1 VANVRWAKQNAGVP
15 HRKLP
20 KRSPFMK
27 QSLAAV
33 FAVTALGSAF
43 AQSYTD
49 VAQVT
54 SAQPIY
60 ERVSTPRQECW
71 NETINTE
78 RRVVSPGYAESQP
91 QPSGG
96 RTVGAGTV
104 LGAIVGGV
112 VGHQFGNSSR
122 GRDQGTAAG
131 VVVGGLLGNQIENS
145 PSAPVASGP
154 ARVDYIPETQN
165 VQRCRTVDESR
176 DHIRGYNV
184 SYRYQG
190 RDYSTRMD
198 YDPGPTMN
206 VRVNLSPE
214 IRR

>member
-1 VANVRWAKQNAGVP
+1 VANGCWAKQNALRATP
-15 HRKLP
+15 EITEKESL
-20 KRSPFMK
+20 MK

-43 AQSYTD
+43 AQNYTD

-60 ERVSTPRQECW
+60 ERVTTPRQECW

-78 RRVVSPGYAESQP
+78 RRVVSPGYAEP

-96 RTVGAGTV
+96 RTIGAGTV
-104 LGAIVGGV
+104 IGAIVGGV

-122 GRDQGTAAG
+122 GRDHGTAAG
-131 VVVGGLLGNQIENS
+131 VVVGGLVGNQIENS

-154 ARVDYIPETQN
+154 SRVDYVPETQN

-176 DHIRGYNV
+176 DQIRGYNV
-184 SYRYQG
+184 AYRYQG

-198 YDPGPTMN
+198 YDPGPTLN
-206 VRVNLSPE
+206 VRVNLTPE

>member
-1 VANVRWAKQNAGVP
+1 VANGCWAKQNALRATP
-15 HRKLP
+15 EITEKESL
-20 KRSPFMK
+20 MK

-43 AQSYTD
+43 AQNYTD

-60 ERVSTPRQECW
+60 ERVTTPRQECW
-71 NETINTE
+71 NEAINTE
-78 RRVVSPGYAESQP
+78 RRVVSPGYAEP

-96 RTVGAGTV
+96 RTIGAGTV
-104 LGAIVGGV
+104 IGAIVGGV

-122 GRDQGTAAG
+122 GRDHGTAAG
-131 VVVGGLLGNQIENS
+131 VVVGGLVGNQIENS

-154 ARVDYIPETQN
+154 SRVDYVPETQN

-176 DHIRGYNV
+176 DQIRGYNV
-184 SYRYQG
+184 AYRYQG

-198 YDPGPTMN
+198 YDPGPTLN
-206 VRVNLSPE
+206 VRVNLTPE